1 LGETIKLFSNEKN
14 SALIFARPPSFPTSA
29 SGKIWELKMSSKIGL
44 MVATVAAVKDE
55 KIVFSKIVKKNKPTN
70 GFAKEKLFKK

>member
-1 LGETIKLFSNEKN
+1 
-14 SALIFARPPSFPTSA
+14 
-29 SGKIWELKMSSKIGL
+29 

-70 GFAKEKLFKK
+70 GFAKEKLLKK